1 MRRKAEEDLKES
13 QSLEK
18 EKPKDIK
25 SVADMVMSLKLSV
38 KAVIPGLEA
47 LDASPTAVAVKG
59 KERVYQS
66 TSLFC
71 LLPGHEPR
79 RSFIKLVESKP
90 FDPLILI
97 TILANCGTMAWE
109 SPLDPC
115 CTDKAAFIDVCE
127 WVYLIIFTIEMF
139 SKIIAYGF
147 VWCGNPDAY
156 LTDAWCKLD
165 ITVVSLAWLPIL
177 IPSFGNYSVI
187 RSVRALRPLRA
198 LKRVPGM
205 PVLVSSIMAAFPKM
219 GNVAALCGF
228 VFLVFGIVGMELFK
242 GAMHYRCAFDG
253 FEEHA
258 GFLTDS
264 DGVTLTVT
272 DGYPTPGYPSV
283 AVILGPDGIQDNP
296 VESRRLG
303 EIGEISQISEI
314 AQLAAHALGAAGV
327 AAARGALRQGRRGLK
342 GGGGNQGGGEVLTA
356 GDLLNYTGRPTDYDT
371 LRFCTI
377 GGSSCPAGQFCAYFD
392 ENPTHNIASFDSV
405 PVAFIAIM
413 QTISF
418 DTWTFA
424 MYALMASF
432 NPTSFI
438 FFWLIVVFGGFFVVN
453 LFLAVI
459 LQEFIQAQSMDSA
472 VNQEE
477 ERRDEVLSARN
488 HPKDTPSKGG
498 GSAYTASRSSS
509 PGVHFEGDS
518 LHAVAVDIDET
529 ATMTMLPGA
538 SLDRQLADL
547 ADAPLLG
554 SNSVASDAYA
564 DGGGHKLVVGMKLP
578 DSQMALVKEEMAARD
593 KHRPRTAPTTVKRR
607 GHEKKGPQKS
617 GCDCLP
623 GPTGCRRA
631 LHTMVNTSW
640 FGNGSTGLVLLNMV
654 LMCMPHAGQS
664 EEYAAKLEN
673 AATVISIIFMVEMT
687 MKLFGHGCADYWADS
702 WNKLDGMAHTNS
714 TMRR

>member
-147 VWCGNPDAY
+147 VWCGNDTAY

-342 GGGGNQGGGEVLTA
+342 GGGGNQGGGEALTA
-356 GDLLNYTGRPTDYDT
+356 GDLLNYTGKPTDYDT

-392 ENPTHNIASFDSV
+392 DNPTHNIASFDSV

-418 DTWTFA
+418 DTWTFC

-432 NPTSFI
+432 SPLSFI
-438 FFWLIVVFGGFFVVN
+438 FFWLIVIFGGFFVVN

-459 LQEFIQAQSMDSA
+459 LQEFIQAQSMDAA

-488 HPKDTPSKGG
+488 HPKDTPSKV

-509 PGVHFEGDS
+509 PGVHFEGDA
-518 LHAVAVDIDET
+518 LHTVAVDIDET
-529 ATMTMLPGA
+529 VSMLPGA

-564 DGGGHKLVVGMKLP
+564 DSGGGHKLLVGMKLP

-593 KHRPRTAPTTVKRR
+593 KHRPRTAPTAVKRR

-617 GCDCLP
+617 CCDCLP

-654 LMCMPHAGQS
+654 LMCMPYAGQT
-664 EEYAAKLEN
+664 EEYALKLEN

-687 MKLFGHGCADYWADS
+687 MKLLGHGCADYWADG
-702 WNKLDGMAHTNS
+702 WNKLDGMAHTNE
-714 TMRR
+714 TTRV